1 MEQYAATGVLRGN
14 IITLEGNALDLDDR
28 ALLEAGRRV
37 RVIVEP
43 LLPAEE
49 QDRRWRE
56 WAENGPQGP
65 IEDE

>member
-1 MEQYAATGVLRGN
+1 MEQYATTGVLQGKV
-14 IITLEGNALDLDDR
+14 ITLENDD
-28 ALLEAGRRV
+28 AIFDAAQSVEGRRV

-56 WAENGPQGP
+56 WAEKGPQGP
-65 IEDE
+65 IEDW